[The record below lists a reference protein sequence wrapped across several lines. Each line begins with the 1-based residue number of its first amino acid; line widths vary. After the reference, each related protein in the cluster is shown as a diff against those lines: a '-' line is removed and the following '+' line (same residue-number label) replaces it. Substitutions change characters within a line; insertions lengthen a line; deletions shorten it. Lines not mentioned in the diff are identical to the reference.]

1 MVIAWD
7 KKAKV
12 ELRQG
17 LRRDLNPPQ
26 AVSFDSSFESRCP
39 QPPILTR
46 LYYEGQVIILEK

>member
-1 MVIAWD
+1 MVIAW
-7 KKAKV
+7 KAKV